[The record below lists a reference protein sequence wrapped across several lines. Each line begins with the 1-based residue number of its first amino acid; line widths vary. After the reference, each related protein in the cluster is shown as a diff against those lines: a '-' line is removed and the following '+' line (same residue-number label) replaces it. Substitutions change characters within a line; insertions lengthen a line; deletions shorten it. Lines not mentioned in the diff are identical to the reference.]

1 MNFVAA
7 MLILGR
13 LPQSYTGSYS
23 LSPESENDTQNL
35 VKLNNLDILDP
46 NSDYCLHAEY
56 DVYFFLLQVSDKGSK
71 LAMNSM
77 WQSGQSQ
84 IKLRAFQLDKILRWL
99 VPALHTH
106 FYDIQLTPEVSHFRL
121 YLSSLYTSPLCL
133 SSSQCRCWWPSG
145 LSRSIRIRCLL
156 S

>member
-13 LPQSYTGSYS
+13 LPQSFTGSYS
-23 LSPESENDTQNL
+23 LNPESENDTQN
-35 VKLNNLDILDP
+35 VDKLNNLDILDP

-106 FYDIQLTPEVSHFRL
+106 FYDIQLTPEVSYSTLKRTDTHCNHTHCHLFL
-121 YLSSLYTSPLCL
+121 TL
-133 SSSQCRCWWPSG
+133 G
-145 LSRSIRIRCLL
+145 LGGPMVCDALFVYGAY
-156 S
+156 

>member
-23 LSPESENDTQNL
+23 LNPESENDTQN
-35 VKLNNLDILDP
+35 VDKLNNLDVLDP

-106 FYDIQLTPEVSHFRL
+106 FYDIQLTPEVSQ
-121 YLSSLYTSPLCL
+121 YSL
-133 SSSQCRCWWPSG
+133 Q
-145 LSRSIRIRCLL
+145 
-156 S
+156 